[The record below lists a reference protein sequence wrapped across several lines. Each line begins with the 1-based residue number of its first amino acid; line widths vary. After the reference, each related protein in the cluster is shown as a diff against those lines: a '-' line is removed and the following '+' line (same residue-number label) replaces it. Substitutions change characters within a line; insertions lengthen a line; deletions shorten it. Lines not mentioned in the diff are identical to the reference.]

1 MVIQSCCVLSY
12 ELHLRDLVGSIFS
25 RHLFGLMF
33 VVRLSMDA
41 VQNVM
46 RICIRVPPRPT
57 PIERQ
62 AIQTLSGGGLPGGMV
77 ISR

>member
-1 MVIQSCCVLSY
+1 M
-12 ELHLRDLVGSIFS
+12 LRSDQAGAIFRRYLGLV
-25 RHLFGLMF
+25 F
-33 VVRLSMDA
+33 VVQLSMDSF
-41 VQNVM
+41 QNLM
-46 RICIRVPPRPT
+46 RICINVPPKPT

>member
-1 MVIQSCCVLSY
+1 MVIQGYSVLNY
-12 ELHLRDLVGSIFS
+12 ELHRPDRAGTIFS

-33 VVRLSMDA
+33 VVQLSMDT